1 MSGFLF
7 AFLASLLA
15 SLGARDQLLLAQMSA
30 RQGARP
36 GLLAIALFTTA
47 LTCAGAAWLATT
59 LVQQV
64 PGSGAKMTFAGIAL
78 TLAGGEALLLG
89 AKRPP
94 EEPTQSLFAAAVVIA
109 AHQITDAV
117 RFMVLALALLS
128 AAPIT
133 AAMGA
138 FASGCLVLITAWS
151 SPEIA
156 THPLLP
162 RLRRLAGAFLFLAGI
177 VLAWR
182 GIS

>member
-1 MSGFLF
+1 M
-7 AFLASLLA
+7 
-15 SLGARDQLLLAQMSA
+15 
-30 RQGARP
+30 
-36 GLLAIALFTTA
+36 IALTTTA
-47 LTCAGAAWLATT
+47 LTCSGAAWLATT

-64 PGSGAKMTFAGIAL
+64 PGSSAKVVFAGIAL
-78 TLAGGEALLLG
+78 ALAGSEAFLFRV
-89 AKRPP
+89 KRPP

-109 AHQITDAV
+109 AQQITDAV

-133 AAMGA
+133 AVMGA

-162 RLRRLAGAFLFLAGI
+162 RLRRLAGAFLLLAGI
-177 VLAWR
+177 VLVWR